1 MTTTKISPFASAT
14 SMIEALQRR
23 EISAVEL
30 LELHLERIER
40 YNPTINVIV
49 TKDYE
54 NARKTAKAADEALA
68 RGDKGAMLGLPMTI
82 KDCILVTG
90 FVATAGVEMWAN
102 YIPEQDAP
110 LVTSV
115 REAGAV
121 IMGKTNLP
129 VMAMDWQA
137 YNPLF
142 GRTNNPYDLDRTPGG
157 STGGSAAVAAGMTPI
172 EWGNDLGGSVR
183 VPAAFCGIYGHRPSE
198 TAIPKTGGF
207 PMSDLPNPSGVMSVN
222 GPLARTAEDLALA
235 FDVVAGPETLEDVAW
250 KLEIPPARHEN
261 LAGYRVAILPR
272 IPWLEV
278 DDETMAASEE
288 LASKLSKAGATIKEA
303 QPELFGDLRRHHQL
317 YISMLTGL
325 YTTGSTEE
333 ERKISIEFNEMAHGS
348 EDDFE
353 EAAEQG
359 VNANPYEISV
369 LLNEREKFR
378 QSYAEFFKD
387 WDVLLA
393 PNHLGPAFLHDESP
407 RKGRTLEVNGKQVAF
422 SMGLVYPALCNFS
435 GMPGTAFPVSLNS
448 SGIPLSL
455 QAIGPYLE
463 DHTSMRFTG
472 LVAQEFGGFQAPP
485 GFE

>member
-1 MTTTKISPFASAT
+1 MTTTKISPYASAT
-14 SMIEALQRR
+14 SMIEALRSR

-30 LELHLERIER
+30 LELHLERIEK

-49 TKDYE
+49 TRDFE
-54 NARKTAKAADEALA
+54 NARKTAKAADDALA
-68 RGDKGAMLGLPMTI
+68 RGDEGAMLGLPITI
-82 KDCILVTG
+82 KDCILVTDL
-90 FVATAGVEMWAN
+90 VATAGVEMWAN
-102 YIPEQDAP
+102 YVPKEDAP
-110 LVTSV
+110 LVASV
-115 REAGAV
+115 RDAGAV

-142 GRTNNPYDLDRTPGG
+142 GRTNNPWDLGRTPGG
-157 STGGSAAVAAGMTPI
+157 STGGSAAVATGMTPL
-172 EWGNDLGGSVR
+172 EWGNDLGGSIR

-207 PMSDLPNPSGVMSVN
+207 PESDIPNPSSVMSVN

-235 FDVVAGPETLEDVAW
+235 FDVVAGPEAIESIAW
-250 KLEIPPARHEN
+250 RLEIPAARHEN
-261 LAGYRVAILPR
+261 LADYRVAILPR

-288 LASKLSKAGATIKEA
+288 LASKLSKAGATVKET
-303 QPELFGDLRRHHQL
+303 QPTLFGDLRRHHQL
-317 YISMLTGL
+317 YLSMLTGL

-333 ERKISIEFNEMAHGS
+333 ERKLSIEFNEMSHGG
-348 EDDFE
+348 EDFE
-353 EAAEQG
+353 EAAERG
-359 VNANPYEISV
+359 VNANPFDISV
-369 LLNEREKFR
+369 LLHQREEFR
-378 QSYAEFFKD
+378 WSYADFFKD

-393 PNHLGPAFLHDESP
+393 PNHLGPAFPHTEAP
-407 RKGRTLEVNGKQVAF
+407 RKERTLEVNGKQVAF
-422 SMGLVYPALCNFS
+422 GLGLVYPALCNFT
-435 GMPGTAFPVSLNS
+435 GMPGTAFPVGLNS

-463 DHTSMRFTG
+463 DHTPMRFTG
-472 LVAQEFGGFQAPP
+472 LVAQEFGGFQPPP